1 MLPYHPSEV
10 EQETTLQIP
19 VGFYEG
25 VWPEISKQEWNT
37 SLYVDA
43 ITTIDNKEIIL
54 EHVIKNINFKRNWL
68 SQHDM
73 VIESV

>member
-1 MLPYHPSEV
+1 L
-10 EQETTLQIP
+10 TLEIP

-25 VWPEISKQEWNT
+25 IWSEISREEWNS

-43 ITTIDNKEIIL
+43 ITTIDNKEIIMDQ
-54 EHVIKNINFKRNWL
+54 VIKNISFKRNWL

-73 VIESV
+73 IIDSV